1 MREKMNPFVT
11 RQNLGEKAKQWLDQI
26 APFNTHNWELDTAKT
41 ALMVI
46 DMQRFFVEPG
56 SPLSL
61 EHGNVIIPTVKKL
74 IEGFRKTGLPVI
86 YTRHVHHPDGSDA
99 GNLGWWWD
107 GMIIDGS
114 PESEITAEL
123 APLPGEKIIFKHRYS
138 SFLGTDLDTVLRGKG
153 IKDIVISGVM
163 TNLCCETTAR
173 EAFMRDYRVIF
184 LADATG
190 AATEEMHLATLV
202 NLAFGFARIVLAGD
216 ILHEIGSGRR

>member
-1 MREKMNPFVT
+1 
-11 RQNLGEKAKQWLDQI
+11 
-26 APFNTHNWELDTAKT
+26 
-41 ALMVI
+41 MVI

-74 IEGFRKTGLPVI
+74 IEGFRKAGLPII
-86 YTRHVHHPDGSDA
+86 YTKHVHHPDGSDA

-107 GMIIDGS
+107 GMIIEGS
-114 PESEITAEL
+114 PESEINSEL
-123 APLPGEKIIFKHRYS
+123 TPLPEEKVIFKHRYS

-173 EAFMRDYRVIF
+173 EAFMRDYRVTF

-190 AATEEMHLATLV
+190 AASEEMHIATLR
-202 NLAFGFARIVLAGD
+202 NLAFGFARVALADDVLK
-216 ILHEIGSGRR
+216 EITEIRKDVAPVSD

>member
-1 MREKMNPFVT
+1 MKSFVT
-11 RQNLGEKAKQWLDQI
+11 RQNLGDKAHQWLDKI
-26 APFNTHNWELDTAKT
+26 APINTHKWTLDCKKT

-61 EHGNVIIPTVKKL
+61 EHGNVIIPTVRRL
-74 IEGFRKTGLPVI
+74 IESFRKAGLPVI

-107 GMIIDGS
+107 GMIIEGS
-114 PESEITAEL
+114 PESEINSEL

-138 SFLGTDLDTVLRGKG
+138 SFHGTDLETVLRGKE
-153 IKDIVISGVM
+153 IRDIVISGVM

-173 EAFMRDYRVIF
+173 EAFMRDYRVTF

-190 AATEEMHLATLV
+190 AATEEMHLASLI
-202 NLAFGFARIVLAGD
+202 NLSFGFARIALADD
-216 ILHEIGSGRR
+216 ILNEIVEKNM

>member
-1 MREKMNPFVT
+1 MNISIT
-11 RQNLGEKAKQWLDQI
+11 RQNLGDKSKQWLDQI
-26 APFNTHNWELDTAKT
+26 APVNTHKWKLDKDST

-74 IEGFRKTGLPVI
+74 IDGFRSAGFPVI
-86 YTRHVHHPDGSDA
+86 YTRHVHHADGSDA

-107 GMIIDGS
+107 GMIIEGS
-114 PESEITAEL
+114 PESEINAEL
-123 APLPGEKIIFKHRYS
+123 APLPGEKVIFKHRYS
-138 SFLGTDLDTVLRGKG
+138 SFLNTDLETVLRGKN
-153 IKDIVISGVM
+153 IKDVVITGVM

-173 EAFMRDYRVIF
+173 DAFMRDYRVTF

-190 AATEEMHLATLV
+190 AATEEMHLATLT
-202 NLAFGFARIVLAGD
+202 NLAFGFARVALADDVLR
-216 ILHEIGSGRR
+216 EIKK

>member
-1 MREKMNPFVT
+1 M
-11 RQNLGEKAKQWLDQI
+11 GDKAHQWLEKI
-26 APFNTHNWELDTAKT
+26 APINTHKWPLDVKKI

-61 EHGNVIIPTVKKL
+61 EHGNVIIPTVKRL
-74 IEGFRKTGLPVI
+74 IESFRKAGLPVI

-107 GMIIDGS
+107 GMIIEGS
-114 PESEITAEL
+114 PESEINSEL

-138 SFLGTDLDTVLRGKG
+138 SFHGTDLETVLRGKE
-153 IKDIVISGVM
+153 IRDIVISGVM

-173 EAFMRDYRVIF
+173 EAFMRDYRVTF

-190 AATEEMHLATLV
+190 AATEEMHLASLI
-202 NLAFGFARIVLAGD
+202 NLSFGFARIALTDDVLK
-216 ILHEIGSGRR
+216 EIVDRVPIPT